1 MRNKPSDPF
10 KLCRTERIIAG
21 LHMSVLDQGS
31 LSRDLEID
39 EPLPAVD
46 ETFYP
51 DNNWDEFLTTIE
63 NTDIYIK
70 SV

>member
-1 MRNKPSDPF
+1 MF
-10 KLCRTERIIAG
+10 
-21 LHMSVLDQGS
+21 VLDQGS

-39 EPLPAVD
+39 EPIPAVD

-51 DNNWDEFLTTIE
+51 DNNWDELLTTIE
-63 NTDIYIK
+63 NTDVYLK